1 MTSLNDIYRRRAQLV
16 ARAAVQRGEVATTFQ
31 RLDTPLRVAEGVVSF
46 VRFIKSHPLVPIV
59 AAVGVAV
66 AFAVSGRVSIPRIF
80 KRVLIGA
87 IAVWRTYRS
96 LRGWIAYGQTALLS
110 INAMR
115 RSSEK
120 KNIKNNQNLQSGAR

>member
-1 MTSLNDIYRRRAQLV
+1 MTSLNDIHRRRAQLV
-16 ARAAVQRGEVATTFQ
+16 ARAAVQRGEVATIFQ

-46 VRFIKSHPLVPIV
+46 VRFVKSHPLVPIV

-66 AFAVSGRVSIPRIF
+66 AFAVSGRVSIPRMF

-115 RSSEK
+115 RSGEK
-120 KNIKNNQNLQSGAR
+120 KNIKNNQNLQPGAR

>member
-1 MTSLNDIYRRRAQLV
+1 MTSLHDIHRRRAQLLV
-16 ARAAVQRGEVATTFQ
+16 RAATQRDEVAMAFQ
-31 RLDTPLRVAEGVVSF
+31 RLDTPLRMAEGVVSF

-66 AFAVSGRVSIPRIF
+66 AFAVSSRLSIPRIF

-96 LRGWIAYGQTALLS
+96 LRGWIAYGQAALFS

-120 KNIKNNQNLQSGAR
+120 KNIKNNQNIQPGAR

>member
-1 MTSLNDIYRRRAQLV
+1 MTSLHDIHHRRAQLLV
-16 ARAAVQRGEVATTFQ
+16 RAAAQRGEVAMTFQ
-31 RLDTPLRVAEGVVSF
+31 RLEMPLRLADKAISC
-46 VRFIKSHPLVPIV
+46 VRFFKAHPLVPIV

-115 RSSEK
+115 RNSEK
-120 KNIKNNQNLQSGAR
+120 KNIKNNQNVQPGAR

>member
-1 MTSLNDIYRRRAQLV
+1 MTNLQDIHRRRAQLV
-16 ARAAVQRGEVATTFQ
+16 ARAAAQRGEVATTFQ
-31 RLDTPLRVAEGVVSF
+31 RLDTPLRMAEGMVSF
-46 VRFIKSHPLVPIV
+46 VRFVKSHPLVPIV

-96 LRGWIAYGQTALLS
+96 LRGWIAYGQTALFS

-115 RSSEK
+115 RNSEK
-120 KNIKNNQNLQSGAR
+120 KNIKNNQNIQSGAR

>member
-1 MTSLNDIYRRRAQLV
+1 MTNLQDIHRRRAQLV
-16 ARAAVQRGEVATTFQ
+16 ARAAAQRGEVATTFQ
-31 RLDTPLRVAEGVVSF
+31 RLDTPLRMAEGVVSF

-66 AFAVSGRVSIPRIF
+66 AFAVSGRVSIPRMF

-96 LRGWIAYGQTALLS
+96 LGVWIAYGRAALFS
-110 INAMR
+110 INAMH
-115 RSSEK
+115 RSSGK
-120 KNIKNNQNLQSGAR
+120 KNNQDNQFRAR